1 MRVLALLCLLMTG
14 CGAVREYWRA
24 GELAPATRTASA
36 TPTRAHD
43 RRHATAVPHPERAVA
58 RQDDAEI
65 RRAKLRAMEA
75 AAAQQVDVAQT
86 VPPEREP
93 AAPETRVAENSPQRA
108 YRSALELDT
117 LQIPTSQDRIAA
129 IATELGGY
137 LSSQQADSIVIQVPA
152 SRFQEAMHAIAACG
166 EIRSRTAVAVEEDP
180 GTQDL
185 VVRVRNLTAVR
196 ERLEGLLHATTN
208 TDQVLSV
215 EHELE
220 RVTLDLETT
229 QARLHTAQ
237 ERTLYSTLSISLRR
251 VLRR

>member
-1 MRVLALLCLLMTG
+1 MRVLALLCLLLTG

-24 GELAPATRTASA
+24 GELTPATRTASA
-36 TPTRAHD
+36 TPTRTHD
-43 RRHATAVPHPERAVA
+43 RRHATAAPHPDRAVA
-58 RQDDAEI
+58 RQDGAEI

-75 AAAQQVDVAQT
+75 AAAQQVV
-86 VPPEREP
+86 VPEPVIAEQEP
-93 AAPETRVAENSPQRA
+93 AAPEPRIAEQSTQRA
-108 YRSALELDT
+108 YRSELELDT

-137 LSSQQADSIVIQVPA
+137 LASQQANSIVIQVPA

-166 EIRSRTAVAVEEDP
+166 EIRSRTAVAVEQEQ
-180 GTQDL
+180 GTEDL

-196 ERLEGLLHATTN
+196 DRLEGLLRATSN

-220 RVTLDLETT
+220 RVTLVLETT
-229 QARLHTAQ
+229 QARLRSAQ
-237 ERTLYSTLSISLRR
+237 DRTLYSTLSISLRR